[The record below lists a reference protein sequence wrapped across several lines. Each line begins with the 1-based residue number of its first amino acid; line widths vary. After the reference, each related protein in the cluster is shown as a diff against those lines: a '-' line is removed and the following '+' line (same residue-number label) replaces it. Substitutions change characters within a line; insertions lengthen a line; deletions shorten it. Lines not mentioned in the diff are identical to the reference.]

1 MSLDGVARIKNAR
14 TTQLGITGL
23 ETAIILIAFVV
34 VASVFAF
41 TVLGTGIFSSERGK
55 ETIFAGLRQ
64 VQSSIT
70 PSGSVIAF
78 SGDLGG
84 ANAIFKISFVVQQTP
99 GADAIDLTPPFTSDG
114 SAVDPDSSVTTNRV
128 TIQYSDL
135 NQVLQDVPWTMKIIG
150 TGTDNILDIGEKAE
164 ITVWLLNRNT
174 GTAIDAT
181 DSIAYMTSGGFT
193 SSNTLLDQNDT
204 FTLQLQPTDGSVMIL
219 ERTLPAS
226 LHSVNNLK

>member
-1 MSLDGVARIKNAR
+1 
-14 TTQLGITGL
+14 
-23 ETAIILIAFVV
+23 
-34 VASVFAF
+34 
-41 TVLGTGIFSSERGK
+41 
-55 ETIFAGLRQ
+55 
-64 VQSSIT
+64 
-70 PSGSVIAF
+70 
-78 SGDLGG
+78 
-84 ANAIFKISFVVQQTP
+84 
-99 GADAIDLTPPFTSDG
+99 
-114 SAVDPDSSVTTNRV
+114 
-128 TIQYSDL
+128 
-135 NQVLQDVPWTMKIIG
+135 MKIIG
-150 TGTDNILDIGEKAE
+150 TGTDNILDISEKAE